1 MGILTMRRFIFIVV
15 FLLSVVGCVGQKEDP
30 VNIVLKSDRS
40 EINVTAGESAVFS
53 VLFNGE
59 DVTEFAD
66 ISFVSGTTSDPSVDK
81 NVFTPSE
88 EGSWTFAATYDGYE
102 SEPLTVTAFVVQ
114 EEGKDFFR
122 RSLVLDFTATWC
134 VNCPRMEAAFA
145 AAMEARPG
153 RLVPVSVHFVDAYAV
168 DEGTALVTKFGVSEY
183 PTAVIDMDPS
193 SAFTTTSSELLLSGV
208 DKLLAARPL
217 AGGIRMESGADGS
230 IKVEITAVEAGDY
243 TINVMLLKDGEIAPQ
258 TGGETNHVHNN
269 ILRQHLKAES
279 VHLDEEETA
288 TKTFSLNIP
297 SGDGFKV
304 VAFMEKGTTV
314 NNVTFCRVGETVDYQ
329 YEENN

>member
-1 MGILTMRRFIFIVV
+1 MGILTMRRYIYIAV

-66 ISFVSGTTSDPSVDK
+66 ISFVSGTTSDPAVDK

-230 IKVEITAVEAGDY
+230 VKVEITAVEEGDY

-279 VHLDEEETA
+279 VHLNEEETA

>member
-66 ISFVSGTTSDPSVDK
+66 ISFVSGTTSDPAVDK
-81 NVFTPSE
+81 NIFTPSE

-230 IKVEITAVEAGDY
+230 VKVEITAVEAGDY

>member
-1 MGILTMRRFIFIVV
+1 MRRFIFIAV
-15 FLLSVVGCVGQKEDP
+15 FLLAVVGCVGQKEDP

-66 ISFVSGTTSDPSVDK
+66 ISFVSGTTSDPALDK
-81 NVFTPSE
+81 NVFTPTE
-88 EGSWTFAATYDGYE
+88 EGSWTFTATYDGYE
-102 SEPLTVTAFVVQ
+102 SELLTVTAFAVQ

-183 PTAVIDMDPS
+183 PTAVIDMDPAS
-193 SAFTTTSSELLLSGV
+193 SFTTTSSELLLSGV
-208 DKLLAARPL
+208 DKLLETRPL
-217 AGGIRMESGADGS
+217 AGGIRIESGTDGS
-230 IKVEITAVEAGDY
+230 VKVEITAVEAGDY

-279 VHLDEEETA
+279 IHLNEEETA
-288 TKTFSLNIP
+288 TKTFSLKVP
-297 SGDGFKV
+297 SGDGFKI
-304 VAFMEKGTTV
+304 VAFMEKGSTV

>member
-66 ISFVSGTTSDPSVDK
+66 ISFVSGTTSDPALDK

-145 AAMEARPG
+145 AAMEARSG

-230 IKVEITAVEAGDY
+230 VKVEITAVEAGEY

-269 ILRQHLKAES
+269 ILRQHLKAEA
-279 VHLDEEETA
+279 VHLNEEETA

>member
-1 MGILTMRRFIFIVV
+1 MGFLTMRRLFYIAAI
-15 FLLSVVGCVGQKEDP
+15 LLAAVSCIGQKDDP
-30 VNIVLKSDRS
+30 VSIVMTSDRS
-40 EINVTAGESAVFS
+40 EVNVTAGESAVFS

-59 DVTEFAD
+59 DVTEFAE
-66 ISFVSGTTSDPSVDK
+66 IIFVSGTTAEPSLAG

-88 EGSWTFAATYDGYE
+88 EGSWTFAAYYDGYE
-102 SEPLTVTAFVVQ
+102 SEPLTVSAFVVQ
-114 EEGKDFFR
+114 EEGKEFFR

-168 DEGTALVTKFGVSEY
+168 PDGTALVSKFGVSEY

-193 SAFTTTSSELLLSGV
+193 SAFTTTSSDLLLSGV
-208 DKLLAARPL
+208 DKLLETRQL
-217 AGGIRMESGADGS
+217 AGGIRMDSSSEGAVN
-230 IKVEITAVEAGDY
+230 VEITAVEEGDY

-269 ILRQHLKAES
+269 ILRQHLKGES
-279 VHLDEEETA
+279 VHLGEGEIASTS
-288 TKTFSLNIP
+288 FSLTVP

-304 VAFMEKGTTV
+304 VAFMEKGVIV
-314 NNVTFCRVGETVDYQ
+314 NNLTQCRVGETVDYQ
-329 YEENN
+329 YEENK

>member
-66 ISFVSGTTSDPSVDK
+66 ISFVSGTTSDPALDK

-230 IKVEITAVEAGDY
+230 VKVEITAVEAGEY

-269 ILRQHLKAES
+269 ILRQHLKADA
-279 VHLDEEETA
+279 VRLNEEETA
-288 TKTFSLNIP
+288 TKTLSLNIP

-304 VAFMEKGTTV
+304 VAFMEKGATV

>member
-66 ISFVSGTTSDPSVDK
+66 ISFVSGTTSDPAVDK
-81 NVFTPSE
+81 NVFTPSQ

-230 IKVEITAVEAGDY
+230 VKVEITAVEAGDY

-304 VAFMEKGTTV
+304 VAFMEKGATV

>member
-66 ISFVSGTTSDPSVDK
+66 ISFVSGTTSDPAVDK
-81 NVFTPSE
+81 NVFTPSQ

-230 IKVEITAVEAGDY
+230 VKVEITAVEAGEY

-304 VAFMEKGTTV
+304 VAFMEKGATV

>member
-15 FLLSVVGCVGQKEDP
+15 FLLSVVGCVGPKEDP

-66 ISFVSGTTSDPSVDK
+66 ISFVSGTTSDPAIDK
-81 NVFTPSE
+81 NIFTPSE

-230 IKVEITAVEAGDY
+230 VKVEITAVEAGDY

-304 VAFMEKGTTV
+304 VAFMEKGATV

>member
-66 ISFVSGTTSDPSVDK
+66 ISFVSGTTSDPAIDK

-153 RLVPVSVHFVDAYAV
+153 RLVPVSVHFVDAFAV
-168 DEGTALVTKFGVSEY
+168 EEGTALVTKFGVSEY

-230 IKVEITAVEAGDY
+230 VKVEITAVEAGDY

-279 VHLDEEETA
+279 VHLNEEETA

-304 VAFMEKGTTV
+304 VAFMEKGATV

>member
-66 ISFVSGTTSDPSVDK
+66 ISFVSGTTSDPAIDK
-81 NVFTPSE
+81 NIFTPSE

-153 RLVPVSVHFVDAYAV
+153 RLVPVSVHFVDAFAV
-168 DEGTALVTKFGVSEY
+168 EEGTALVTKFGVSEY

-230 IKVEITAVEAGDY
+230 VKVEITAVEAGEY

-269 ILRQHLKAES
+269 ILRQHLKAEA

>member
-66 ISFVSGTTSDPSVDK
+66 ISFVSGTTSDPAVDK
-81 NVFTPSE
+81 NVFTPSQ

-230 IKVEITAVEAGDY
+230 VKVEITAVEAGEY

-269 ILRQHLKAES
+269 ILSQHLKAES

>member
-15 FLLSVVGCVGQKEDP
+15 FLLSVVGCVVQKEDP

-66 ISFVSGTTSDPSVDK
+66 ISFVSGTTSDPAVDK
-81 NVFTPSE
+81 NVFTPSQ

-230 IKVEITAVEAGDY
+230 VKVEITAVEAGDY

-279 VHLDEEETA
+279 VHLNEEETA
-288 TKTFSLNIP
+288 TKTFSMNIP

>member
-66 ISFVSGTTSDPSVDK
+66 ISFVSGTTSDPAVDK

-230 IKVEITAVEAGDY
+230 VKVEITAVEAGDY

-279 VHLDEEETA
+279 VHLNEEETA

>member
-1 MGILTMRRFIFIVV
+1 MRRFIFIVV

-66 ISFVSGTTSDPSVDK
+66 ISFVSGTTSDPAIDK
-81 NVFTPSE
+81 NIFTPSE

-153 RLVPVSVHFVDAYAV
+153 RLVPVSVHFVDAFAV
-168 DEGTALVTKFGVSEY
+168 EEGTALVTKFGVSEY

-230 IKVEITAVEAGDY
+230 VKVEITAVEAGDY

-279 VHLDEEETA
+279 VHLDEE
-288 TKTFSLNIP
+288 
-297 SGDGFKV
+297 
-304 VAFMEKGTTV
+304 
-314 NNVTFCRVGETVDYQ
+314 
-329 YEENN
+329 

>member
-1 MGILTMRRFIFIVV
+1 M
-15 FLLSVVGCVGQKEDP
+15 
-30 VNIVLKSDRS
+30 
-40 EINVTAGESAVFS
+40 
-53 VLFNGE
+53 
-59 DVTEFAD
+59 TEFAD
-66 ISFVSGTTSDPSVDK
+66 ISFVSGTTSDPAVDK

-230 IKVEITAVEAGDY
+230 VKVEITAVEAG
-243 TINVMLLKDGEIAPQ
+243 VMLLKDGEIAPQ

>member
-66 ISFVSGTTSDPSVDK
+66 ISFVSGTTSDPAVDK

-230 IKVEITAVEAGDY
+230 VKVEITAVEAGEY

-279 VHLDEEETA
+279 VHLNEEETA

>member
-40 EINVTAGESAVFS
+40 EINVSAGESAVFS

-66 ISFVSGTTSDPSVDK
+66 ISFVSGTTSDPAVDK
-81 NVFTPSE
+81 NVFTPSQ

-230 IKVEITAVEAGDY
+230 VKVEITAVEAGDY

-288 TKTFSLNIP
+288 AKTFSLNIP

-304 VAFMEKGTTV
+304 VAFMEKGATV

>member
-66 ISFVSGTTSDPSVDK
+66 ISFVSGTTSDPAIDK
-81 NVFTPSE
+81 NIFTPSE

-230 IKVEITAVEAGDY
+230 VKVEITAVEAGEY

-304 VAFMEKGTTV
+304 VAFMEKGATV

>member
-66 ISFVSGTTSDPSVDK
+66 ISFVSGTTSDPALDK

-230 IKVEITAVEAGDY
+230 VKVEITAVEAGEY

-269 ILRQHLKAES
+269 ILRQHLKAEA
-279 VHLDEEETA
+279 VHLNEEETA

>member
-66 ISFVSGTTSDPSVDK
+66 ISFVSGTTSDPAVDK
-81 NVFTPSE
+81 NVFTPSQ

-230 IKVEITAVEAGDY
+230 VKVEITAVEAGEY

>member
-66 ISFVSGTTSDPSVDK
+66 ISFVSGTTSDPAIDK
-81 NVFTPSE
+81 NIFTPSE

-217 AGGIRMESGADGS
+217 AGGIRMESGAEGS
-230 IKVEITAVEAGDY
+230 VKVEITAVEAGEY

>member
-1 MGILTMRRFIFIVV
+1 MRRFIFIAV
-15 FLLSVVGCVGQKEDP
+15 FLLAVVGCVGQKEDP

-40 EINVTAGESAVFS
+40 EINVTSGESAVFS

-66 ISFVSGTTSDPSVDK
+66 ISFVSGTTSDPALDK
-81 NVFTPSE
+81 NVFTPTE
-88 EGSWTFAATYDGYE
+88 EGSWTFTATYDGYE
-102 SEPLTVTAFVVQ
+102 SEPLTVTAFAVQ

-183 PTAVIDMDPS
+183 PTAVIDMDPAS
-193 SAFTTTSSELLLSGV
+193 SFTTTSSELLLSGV
-208 DKLLAARPL
+208 DKLLEARPL
-217 AGGIRMESGADGS
+217 AGGIRIESGTDGS
-230 IKVEITAVEAGDY
+230 VKVEITAVEAGDY

-279 VHLDEEETA
+279 IHLNEEETA
-288 TKTFSLNIP
+288 TKTFSLKVP
-297 SGDGFKV
+297 SGDGFKI
-304 VAFMEKGTTV
+304 VAFMEKGSTV
-314 NNVTFCRVGETVDYQ
+314 NNVTFCKIGETVDYQ

>member
-66 ISFVSGTTSDPSVDK
+66 ISFVSGTTSDPAVDK

-230 IKVEITAVEAGDY
+230 VKVEITAVEAGDY

>member
-66 ISFVSGTTSDPSVDK
+66 ISFVSGTTSDPAVDK

-183 PTAVIDMDPS
+183 PTAIIDMDPS

-230 IKVEITAVEAGDY
+230 VKVEITAVEAGDY

-304 VAFMEKGTTV
+304 VAFMEKGATV

>member
-66 ISFVSGTTSDPSVDK
+66 ISFVSGTTSDPAVDK

-208 DKLLAARPL
+208 DKLLATRPL

-230 IKVEITAVEAGDY
+230 VKVEITAVEAGDY

>member
-66 ISFVSGTTSDPSVDK
+66 ISFVSGTTSDPAVDK
-81 NVFTPSE
+81 NVFTPSQ

-168 DEGTALVTKFGVSEY
+168 DAGTALVTKFGVSEHT
-183 PTAVIDMDPS
+183 TAIIDMDPS

-230 IKVEITAVEAGDY
+230 VKVEITAVEAGEY

>member
-66 ISFVSGTTSDPSVDK
+66 ISFVSGTTSDPAVDK
-81 NVFTPSE
+81 NIFTPSE

-153 RLVPVSVHFVDAYAV
+153 RLVPVSVHFVDAFAV
-168 DEGTALVTKFGVSEY
+168 EEGTALVTKFGVSEY

-230 IKVEITAVEAGDY
+230 VKVEITAVEAGEY

>member
-1 MGILTMRRFIFIVV
+1 MRRYIFIAF
-15 FLLSVVGCVGQKEDP
+15 FLLAFVGCVGQKEDP

-66 ISFVSGTTSDPSVDK
+66 ISFVSGTTSDPALDK
-81 NVFTPSE
+81 NVFTPSQ

-230 IKVEITAVEAGDY
+230 VKVEITAVEAGEY

-279 VHLDEEETA
+279 VHLNEEETA

-314 NNVTFCRVGETVDYQ
+314 NNVTLCRVGEAVDYQ

>member
-66 ISFVSGTTSDPSVDK
+66 ISFVSGTTSDPAVDK

-217 AGGIRMESGADGS
+217 AGGIRMESCADGS
-230 IKVEITAVEAGDY
+230 VKVESTAVEAGDY

-304 VAFMEKGTTV
+304 VAFMEKGATV

>member
-66 ISFVSGTTSDPSVDK
+66 ISFVSGTTSDPAVDK

-183 PTAVIDMDPS
+183 PTAIIDMDPS

-230 IKVEITAVEAGDY
+230 VKVEITAVEAGEY

>member
-66 ISFVSGTTSDPSVDK
+66 ISFVSGTTSDPAVDK
-81 NVFTPSE
+81 NIFTPSE

-230 IKVEITAVEAGDY
+230 VKVEITAVEAGEY

>member
-1 MGILTMRRFIFIVV
+1 MGILTMRRYIYIAV

-66 ISFVSGTTSDPSVDK
+66 ISFVSGTTSDPAVDK

-230 IKVEITAVEAGDY
+230 VKVEITAVEAGDY

-279 VHLDEEETA
+279 VHLNEEETA

-304 VAFMEKGTTV
+304 VAFMEKGMTV

>member
-66 ISFVSGTTSDPSVDK
+66 ISFVSGTTSDPAVDK

-183 PTAVIDMDPS
+183 PTAIIDMDPS

-230 IKVEITAVEAGDY
+230 VKVEITAVEAGDY

-304 VAFMEKGTTV
+304 VAFMEKGATV
-314 NNVTFCRVGETVDYQ
+314 NNVTFCLVGETVDYQ

>member
-1 MGILTMRRFIFIVV
+1 MGFLTMRRFIFIAV
-15 FLLSVVGCVGQKEDP
+15 FLLAVVGCVGQKEDP

-40 EINVTAGESAVFS
+40 EINVTSGESAVFS

-66 ISFVSGTTSDPSVDK
+66 ISFVSGTTSDPALDK
-81 NVFTPSE
+81 NVFTPTE
-88 EGSWTFAATYDGYE
+88 EGSWTFTATYDGYE
-102 SEPLTVTAFVVQ
+102 SEPLTVTAFAVQ

-183 PTAVIDMDPS
+183 PTAVIDMDPAS
-193 SAFTTTSSELLLSGV
+193 SFTTTSSELLLSGV
-208 DKLLAARPL
+208 DKLLEARPL
-217 AGGIRMESGADGS
+217 AGGIRIESGTDGS
-230 IKVEITAVEAGDY
+230 VKVEITAVEAGDY

-279 VHLDEEETA
+279 IHLNEEETA
-288 TKTFSLNIP
+288 TKTFSLKVP
-297 SGDGFKV
+297 SGDGFKI
-304 VAFMEKGTTV
+304 VAFMEKGSTV
-314 NNVTFCRVGETVDYQ
+314 NNVTFCKIGETVDYQ

>member
-66 ISFVSGTTSDPSVDK
+66 ISFVSGTTSDPAVDK
-81 NVFTPSE
+81 NIFTPSE

-230 IKVEITAVEAGDY
+230 VKVEITAVEAGEY

-304 VAFMEKGTTV
+304 VAFMEKGATV

>member
-66 ISFVSGTTSDPSVDK
+66 ISFVSGTTSDPAIDK
-81 NVFTPSE
+81 NIFTPSE

-153 RLVPVSVHFVDAYAV
+153 RLVPVSVHFVDAFAV
-168 DEGTALVTKFGVSEY
+168 EEGTALVTKFGVSEY

-230 IKVEITAVEAGDY
+230 VKVEITAVEAGDY

-258 TGGETNHVHNN
+258 TGGETNQVHNN
-269 ILRQHLKAES
+269 ILRQHLKADA
-279 VHLDEEETA
+279 VRLNEEETA

>member
-40 EINVTAGESAVFS
+40 EINVAAGESAVFS
-53 VLFNGE
+53 VLFN
-59 DVTEFAD
+59 D
-66 ISFVSGTTSDPSVDK
+66 ISFVSGTTSDPAVDK
-81 NVFTPSE
+81 NVFTPSQ

-153 RLVPVSVHFVDAYAV
+153 RLVPVSVHFVDAFAV
-168 DEGTALVTKFGVSEY
+168 EEGTALVTKFGVSEY

-230 IKVEITAVEAGDY
+230 VKVEITAVEAGDY

>member
-66 ISFVSGTTSDPSVDK
+66 ISFVSGTTSDPAIDK
-81 NVFTPSE
+81 NIFTPSE

-230 IKVEITAVEAGDY
+230 VKVEITAVEAGDY

-279 VHLDEEETA
+279 VHLNEEETA

-304 VAFMEKGTTV
+304 VAFMEKGATV

>member
-1 MGILTMRRFIFIVV
+1 MGILTMRRYIFIVV

-66 ISFVSGTTSDPSVDK
+66 ISFVSGTTSDPAIDK
-81 NVFTPSE
+81 NIFTPSE

-208 DKLLAARPL
+208 DKLLVARPL

-230 IKVEITAVEAGDY
+230 VKVEITAVEAGDY

-279 VHLDEEETA
+279 VHLNEEETA